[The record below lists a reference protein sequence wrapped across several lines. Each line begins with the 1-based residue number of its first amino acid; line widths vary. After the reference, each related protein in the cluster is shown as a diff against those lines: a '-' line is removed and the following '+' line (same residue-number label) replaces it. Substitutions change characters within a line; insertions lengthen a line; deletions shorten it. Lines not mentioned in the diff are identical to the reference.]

1 MKFVRSKKFM
11 LNNKK
16 TILIVEDDLMI
27 SSIYKSKFEMD
38 GFIVVVANNGAEGI
52 ELAKKEKP
60 DIIMLDIILPQVD
73 GFSVLEKIKKDK
85 QTKLIPV
92 IMLTNLST
100 EEDAAK
106 GKELGA
112 IDYLIKA
119 SLTPKQI
126 SEKIK
131 QYLKIK

>member
-1 MKFVRSKKFM
+1 M